1 MKSPEILIKKLKK
14 SWANAKQRASL
25 LSGESFPMTL
35 SIGLPKSE
43 QVGSAE
49 LKAHLLAWQRM
60 DERQIGQVIWH
71 DKKFAKL
78 SAAIACPTQWHLDD
92 MDQWCHAVD
101 DALID
106 AEARQLLAIYQHPWV
121 LKQSNHPAMSNQ
133 LAILVQHK
141 DELMAMGVDEII
153 ALLILVSVLQPKCAD
168 GLPMRALTVPILTQ
182 YAQLDDDASW
192 YLQALSLDSKYF
204 ERHKTLITKLLDVRF
219 AGAVSARGL
228 AEFLGVSSQTGWVR
242 LYETQTPPKWLNFR
256 HLRVLAGELDAAVI
270 PFDSVLII
278 ENEQCLHLLPP
289 LPNVLV
295 ILGAGN
301 HLSWLAEQA
310 WQSKKLY
317 YWGDIDTWGL
327 KILADAKLMQSH
339 IRPVMMDWQ
348 TLHAHRHL
356 AVTEPKSVIQPPIGL
371 DADELYLFAYL
382 GEHGLRLEQEFLSA
396 EWVYQALNQIGL
408 IG

>member
-1 MKSPEILIKKLKK
+1 MKSPETLVNKLKK
-14 SWANAKQRASL
+14 SWVNAKQRASL
-25 LSGESFPMTL
+25 LSGEAFPMTL
-35 SIGLPKSE
+35 PIGSSKLE

-49 LKAHLLAWQRM
+49 LKAHLLAWQQM
-60 DERQIGQVIWH
+60 DERQIGQVIWK
-71 DKKFAKL
+71 DKRFAKL
-78 SAAIACPTQWHLDD
+78 SAAIPCPIQWHLDD
-92 MDQWCHAVD
+92 MDQWCRAVD
-101 DALID
+101 DALINV
-106 AEARQLLAIYQHPWV
+106 EVRQLLAIYQHPWV
-121 LKQSNHPAMSNQ
+121 LKQSNHLALPNQ

-141 DELMAMGVDEII
+141 DELMTMGADEII
-153 ALLILVSVLQPKCAD
+153 ALLILVNVLQPKCAD

-182 YAQLDDDASW
+182 YAQLDEDASQ

-219 AGAVSARGL
+219 AGSVSACGL

-242 LYETQTPPKWLNFR
+242 LYETQTPPKWLNFH
-256 HLRVLAGELDAAVI
+256 HLRVLASELDATVI

-289 LPNVLV
+289 LPDVLI

-301 HLSWLAEQA
+301 HLSWLADQG

-327 KILADAKLMQSH
+327 KILADAKRMQSH

-348 TLHAHRHL
+348 TLQAHRHL
-356 AVTEPKSVIQPPIGL
+356 AVAEPKSVMQIPIGL
-371 DADELYLFAYL
+371 AADELYLFDYL
-382 GEHGLRLEQEFLSA
+382 SEHGLRLEQEFISVA
-396 EWVYQALNQIGL
+396 WVYQALNQIGL
-408 IG
+408 K